1 MALKALLFDMDG
13 TMIDSDPIHIAV
25 FIEFLAVFG
34 VRLTEAEYMANMHGR
49 QNVDIFREILPD
61 ADPHALDKAK
71 EAAYRTRLGPDTQPM
86 PGLRDLLA
94 FAEREGLKTAVV
106 TNACRENVE
115 KVLSVFGM
123 SDRFDAISLGDD
135 CEHGKPHPEAYL
147 NALAALGLAAD
158 EALAFEDSPSGIRAA
173 TGAGIPTIGMA
184 SSLPPAKLTGLGALF
199 AIPDFTDPALLRH
212 LDMLQGATS

>member
-13 TMIDSDPIHIAV
+13 TMIDSDPIHVAV

-34 VRLTEAEYMANMHGR
+34 IRLTEAEYKANMHGR

-71 EAAYRTRLGPDTQPM
+71 EAAYRTRLGPETGPM
-86 PGLRDLLA
+86 PGLRDVLA
-94 FAEREGLKTAVV
+94 HAERQGLRTAVV
-106 TNACRENVE
+106 TNACRENVD
-115 KVLSVFGM
+115 KVLAVFGM
-123 SDRFDAISLGDD
+123 ETRFDFVSLGDD
-135 CEHGKPHPEAYL
+135 CPLGKPHPQAYL
-147 NALAALGLAAD
+147 NALSALGVGAH

-173 TGAGIPTIGMA
+173 TGAGIPTVGMA
-184 SSLPPAKLTGLGALF
+184 STLPPDQLTALGALF